1 MRALPFLGAV
11 GLAVLTASC
20 AAPQTSP
27 TDRLIEAVSGVP
39 AERSDAIAARVAR
52 HPLGSAENPIRVY
65 MPPGQRDY
73 LSRLRCANGVAP
85 TFQRRG
91 SMGDGPYRKIID
103 GYQFEC
109 PGSTPASGVIYMD
122 MYHPDHV
129 ETRAPE
135 GFTLVPR

>member
-1 MRALPFLGAV
+1 MKALPLLSAIGF
-11 GLAVLTASC
+11 AVLTAGC
-20 AAPQTSP
+20 TTTETSP

-39 AERSDAIAARVAR
+39 ASRSDAIAARVSR
-52 HPLGSAENPIRVY
+52 HPLGSAQNPIRVF

-73 LSRLRCANGVAP
+73 LSSLRCANGVAP

-91 SMGDGPYRKIID
+91 STGQGPYGKIID
-103 GYQFEC
+103 GYDFEC
-109 PGSTPASGVIYMD
+109 AGSTPASGVVHLD

-129 ETRAPE
+129 ETQPPA